1 MLIAQDTAVR
11 PNQSGFGTASDGET
25 YTLTGTGTAS
35 IVSNEL
41 VLSSVGS
48 DTLAQLGTRTITDGE
63 VLCRLTIGDPND
75 ILGIQARF
83 SVSGG
88 QPTCYKLLWYG
99 GNLHLNK
106 AVAGVNSQLTTVAFT
121 MSAGVFVW
129 FRLRVQ
135 GSGLYG
141 RAWQDG
147 TAEPGAWMTTITD
160 TDVASA
166 GGFAL
171 LGNTAVA
178 SSVQFD
184 HFSALTLVSTLK
196 PRHRTF
202 AYIPL

>member
-11 PNQSGFGTASDGET
+11 ANQSGFGTASDGET
-25 YTLTGTGTAS
+25 YTITGTGTTS

-41 VLSSVGS
+41 VLSSPGS
-48 DTLAQLGTRTITDGE
+48 DTLAQLGSRTAVDSE

-75 ILGIQARF
+75 ILGVQARF

-99 GNLHLNK
+99 GNLHLNS

-135 GSGLYG
+135 GTGLYG

-147 TAEPGAWMTTITD
+147 TAEPGAWLTTITD
-160 TDVASA
+160 TAVAGA

-171 LGNTAVA
+171 LANTAVG

-184 HFSALTLVSTLK
+184 HLSALSLVYAVK
-196 PRHRTF
+196 PRHKTF
-202 AYIPL
+202 AQLLP